1 MRGMRTWRLLLAL
14 IAVLALVAAA
24 CGDSDDDSGDDTAA
38 QADDSGD
45 AATDDAGDDAAEGGD
60 DAAEG
65 GDAGGGDGPFRV
77 AFVSPSAV
85 NDLAFSQ
92 SIFDAMTA
100 VQETYGGESAFE
112 FAFSDGLFVVE
123 DAAAALRGY
132 AEDGY
137 DLVIAHGSQYG
148 GSLQEIA
155 PDFPDTSFAW
165 GPALDTFDLPNVSSY
180 NSAADEGGF
189 VMGVMAAQMTDN
201 IGVVGPVEAGEPTDF
216 INAFERGVG
225 TDAEVAITYTG
236 SFSDVALASEAANS
250 FISNGAEVLTG
261 TSQAMVGA
269 IGAAA
274 EAGVFWFATQTNQN
288 SLSPEYVVANQVY
301 KWEVVLEPIIDGIQ
315 GGTLGGFIEEIDLAN
330 GGIVMEFN
338 DAAVVDDPDG
348 LRALMDETVAG
359 IIAGEIDTEG

>member
-1 MRGMRTWRLLLAL
+1 MSSLRTWRMLLAL
-14 IAVLALVAAA
+14 FAALTLFAAA
-24 CGDSDDDSGDDTAA
+24 CGDSDDDDGGDEETTETTAAAEDGGGDDGG
-38 QADDSGD
+38 DDDGGD
-45 AATDDAGDDAAEGGD
+45 AAA
-60 DAAEG
+60 
-65 GDAGGGDGPFRV
+65 GGDGAFRV

-92 SIFDAMTA
+92 SIFDAMTTL
-100 VQETYGGESAFE
+100 QESYGGESAFE

-155 PDFPDTSFAW
+155 PDFPETAFAW

-225 TDAEVAITYTG
+225 TDADVAITYTG

-288 SLSPEYVVANQVY
+288 SLAPDYVVANQVY

-315 GGTLGGFIEEIDLAN
+315 GGTLGGFIEEIDLSN

-338 DAAVVDDPDG
+338 DAAVVDDPEG
-348 LRALMDETVAG
+348 LRTLMDETVAG
-359 IIAGEIDTEG
+359 IVAGEIDTEG